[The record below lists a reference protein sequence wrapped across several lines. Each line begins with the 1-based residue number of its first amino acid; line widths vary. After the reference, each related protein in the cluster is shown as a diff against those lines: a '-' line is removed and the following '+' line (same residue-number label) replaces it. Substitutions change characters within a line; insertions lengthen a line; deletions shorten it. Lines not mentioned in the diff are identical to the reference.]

1 MKSPLRTEAGP
12 LVYGKVNK
20 REAAVLEFA
29 KQVQACTWDYAV
41 DGGAVGDVSF
51 GVKLPAGAI
60 VTGIWADRKTAVVA
74 AADLK
79 LYAGPSAA
87 GTQLSAAVDFTSGA
101 AQRSVALAST
111 LPALPAK
118 LTASAELTLKI
129 TTTPATAG
137 KVTFFVEFITEA

>member
-41 DGGAVGDVSF
+41 DGGAVGDIGF

-60 VTGIWADRKTAVVA
+60 VTNIWADRKAAVVA
-74 AADLK
+74 ATDLK
-79 LYAGPSAA
+79 LYAGPSAT
-87 GTQLSAAVDFTSGA
+87 GTQLSAAVDLTSGLPQRPVTLA
-101 AQRSVALAST
+101 AS
-111 LPALPAK
+111 LPAK